1 MSTKATIR
9 KVKRDKVDKDWYQVI
24 VTEGT
29 EKILQNIHNTDTIDN
44 EMIINL
50 CNLMTTA
57 AITTSRVKPVFEA
70 KPKLKVWSQANQTIP
85 ACS

>member
-1 MSTKATIR
+1 
-9 KVKRDKVDKDWYQVI
+9 
-24 VTEGT
+24 
-29 EKILQNIHNTDTIDN
+29 
-44 EMIINL
+44 
-50 CNLMTTA
+50 MTTA

>member
-9 KVKRDKVDKDWYQVI
+9 KGNWDKVDKDWYQVI
-24 VTEGT
+24 VTKGT
-29 EKILQNIHNTDTIDN
+29 ETSLQNIHNTDTIDN

-57 AITTSRVKPVFEA
+57 AITTSQAKPVFESN
-70 KPKLKVWSQANQTIP
+70 PKLF
-85 ACS
+85 